1 MSKEIIQSIR
11 LLAELIEFVN
21 FGHLDHLCEVG
32 PHPSFPGHQLKYRF
46 PNGYGASVVRWS
58 LGNGF
63 ASSYGAESGL
73 WELAV
78 LDASGKLCYST
89 PVTDDVL
96 GWLSPEDINAALSQ
110 IQVLPA
116 CGFLEDSASSS
127 FEEDFFVALPPIL
140 IYNILAI
147 MITFYVST
155 FVEIYTFN
163 TKIIFRRLFNMSK
176 TKRKIPNF
184 LKFLLSLIVV
194 CVFNTC
200 TYTYFLSTIDTSE
213 IEIKEAY
220 QDEIEKYA
228 IVKEVADASIKE
240 GIGVFAPS
248 ISYDDLMY
256 EISNDGDIIHAR
268 FWINEERAD
277 TYPYSAW
284 VKLSQDYEI
293 LESHYPE
300 EESFELFT
308 RRYEIGDKLMAL
320 LYSLEVFFVVYVV
333 GAALYGLF
341 YFVRWLIRTH
351 KIEKEN

>member
-1 MSKEIIQSIR
+1 
-11 LLAELIEFVN
+11 
-21 FGHLDHLCEVG
+21 
-32 PHPSFPGHQLKYRF
+32 
-46 PNGYGASVVRWS
+46 
-58 LGNGF
+58 
-63 ASSYGAESGL
+63 
-73 WELAV
+73 
-78 LDASGKLCYST
+78 
-89 PVTDDVL
+89 
-96 GWLSPEDINAALSQ
+96 
-110 IQVLPA
+110 
-116 CGFLEDSASSS
+116 
-127 FEEDFFVALPPIL
+127 
-140 IYNILAI
+140 
-147 MITFYVST
+147 
-155 FVEIYTFN
+155 
-163 TKIIFRRLFNMSK
+163 MSK
-176 TKRKIPNF
+176 TKRKIPRF
-184 LKFLLSLIVV
+184 LKTIFLLILV

-200 TYTYFLSTIDTSE
+200 TYTYFLSTVDTSE
-213 IEIKEAY
+213 VEIKEAY
-220 QDEIEKYA
+220 QDELEKYA
-228 IVKEVADASIKE
+228 IVNEIANTSIQE
-240 GIGVFAPS
+240 GVGVFAPS
-248 ISYDDLMY
+248 ISYEGLMY